1 MTTQTNTRFVVAAAG
16 FEAETNPSHV
26 FTVQDSGPGAVT
38 AGDVNVLSN

>member
-1 MTTQTNTRFVVAAAG
+1 VTTQTNTRFVVAAGG